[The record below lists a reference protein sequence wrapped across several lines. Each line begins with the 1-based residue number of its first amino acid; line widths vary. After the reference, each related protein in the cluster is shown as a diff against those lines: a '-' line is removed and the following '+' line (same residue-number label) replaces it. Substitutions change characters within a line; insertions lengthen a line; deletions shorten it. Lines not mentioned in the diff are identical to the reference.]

1 MIANYRALTNS
12 QLRLNPF
19 MFFNLLNQQYFPEI
33 WLIYSHFAYF
43 IVTTLLSAS
52 RTYHLNCNYPI
63 PGFSNIFTCQMFSV
77 SFCIG
82 HKIIFRMIMTK
93 TLCSVNLF
101 FIYTLCI
108 IFFITT
114 FVSFS
119 AKQQLNW
126 LTQTDLKQNHMYHS
140 YRFS

>member
-19 MFFNLLNQQYFPEI
+19 MFFNLLNQQYFREI

-43 IVTTLLSAS
+43 TVTTLLSAS
-52 RTYHLNCNYPI
+52 RTYHLNCKYPI
-63 PGFSNIFTCQMFSV
+63 PGFSNIFTYQMFIV

-82 HKIIFRMIMTK
+82 HKILFRMIMTK
-93 TLCSVNLF
+93 TLCSVNLVF
-101 FIYTLCI
+101 TYTLCI

-119 AKQQLNW
+119 ARQQLNW